1 MLPYAQFNV
10 GDLVAI
16 FAAKPKASAPLLR
29 GLEIDD
35 EFELGRL
42 LDRGVGRPSTLW
54 YIEQTLRQAAE
65 AKDVPGVVAMAATGD
80 GVFYQGAF
88 GSRNLANGS
97 PMMLDSVFWLAS
109 MTKAIT
115 STAAMQLVEQGK
127 LQLDQPIGGVLPEL
141 SAPQVLEGF
150 DDKGEPKLRAAKR
163 PITLRHLLTHTAGFT
178 YDFFNADTARYE
190 KYAQLPPLGSGKN
203 AALRTPLAFD
213 PGDRWEYGI
222 NTDYVG
228 KAVEAASGKRL
239 DAYLHDHIL
248 APLGMA
254 DTGFVPG
261 PDQQARLVSIHG
273 RAPDGSLAPVDFP
286 LVKDPE
292 FYSGGG
298 GLYSTAHDYLAFLQ
312 MIMRRG
318 TFNGVQILRPETV
331 AQMSQNQIGDLNV
344 PKLWK
349 SIVPQLSNDVDF
361 SVPFPNQDLKWS
373 LSFMINTQPGLAGSS
388 AGSLSWA
395 GLANTYYWF
404 DPSRRVTGVILTQI
418 LPGGDP
424 LAGRTYVQFQSSVYK
439 ALASG

>member
-1 MLPYAQFNV
+1 MTLILQTRRHMLKSTAATTAV
-10 GDLVAI
+10 LSLAR
-16 FAAKPKASAPLLR
+16 FATFGARAEAAR
-29 GLEIDD
+29 GSKEVLGSID
-35 EFELGRL
+35 
-42 LDRGVGRPSTLW
+42 
-54 YIEQTLRQAAE
+54 QTLRQAAE
-65 AKDVPGVVAMAATGD
+65 AKDVPGVVAMAATDD
-80 GVFYQGAF
+80 GVLYQGAF

-97 PMMLDSVFWLAS
+97 AMTLDSVFWIAS

-127 LQLDQPIGGVLPEL
+127 LQLDQPIGGILPEL

-190 KYAQLPPLGSGKN
+190 KYAQLPPLASGKN

-228 KAVEAASGKRL
+228 KAVEVASGKRL

-248 APLGMA
+248 APLGMV

-273 RAPDGSLAPVDFP
+273 RTPDGSLAPVDFP

-298 GLYSTAHDYLAFLQ
+298 GLYSTAYRLSRLPPNDHASRNLQ
-312 MIMRRG
+312 RR
-318 TFNGVQILRPETV
+318 L
-331 AQMSQNQIGDLNV
+331 D
-344 PKLWK
+344 
-349 SIVPQLSNDVDF
+349 
-361 SVPFPNQDLKWS
+361 
-373 LSFMINTQPGLAGSS
+373 
-388 AGSLSWA
+388 
-395 GLANTYYWF
+395 
-404 DPSRRVTGVILTQI
+404 
-418 LPGGDP
+418 
-424 LAGRTYVQFQSSVYK
+424 
-439 ALASG
+439 LASGNRCPDVAEPDWRYQRPEAVEDDRAPVVERR

>member
-1 MLPYAQFNV
+1 MTLILQTRRHMLKSTAATTAV
-10 GDLVAI
+10 LSLAR
-16 FAAKPKASAPLLR
+16 FATFGARAEAAR
-29 GLEIDD
+29 GSKEVLGSID
-35 EFELGRL
+35 
-42 LDRGVGRPSTLW
+42 
-54 YIEQTLRQAAE
+54 QTLRQAAE
-65 AKDVPGVVAMAATGD
+65 AKDVPGVVAMAATDD
-80 GVFYQGAF
+80 GVLYQGAF

-97 PMMLDSVFWLAS
+97 AMTLDSVFWIAS
-109 MTKAIT
+109 MSKAIT
-115 STAAMQLVEQGK
+115 SAAAMQLVEQGK
-127 LQLDQPIGGVLPEL
+127 LQLDQPIGGMLPEL
-141 SAPQVLEGF
+141 SGPQVLEGF
-150 DDKGEPKLRAAKR
+150 DDKGDPKLRAAKR

-190 KYAQLPPLGSGKN
+190 KYAQLPPLASGKN

-228 KAVEAASGKRL
+228 KAVEVASGKQL
-239 DAYLHDHIL
+239 DVYLHDHIL
-248 APLGMA
+248 APLGMV

-273 RAPDGSLAPVDFP
+273 RTPDGSLVPVDFP
-286 LVKDPE
+286 VVKDPE

-312 MIMRRG
+312 MIMDRG
-318 TFNGVQILRPETV
+318 TFNGAQILRPETV
-331 AQMSQNQIGDLNV
+331 AQMSQNQIGDINV

-349 SIVPQLSNDVDF
+349 TIVPQLSNDVDF

-373 LSFMINTQPGLAGSS
+373 LSFLINTQPGLVGSS

-395 GLANTYYWF
+395 GLANTYYWL
-404 DPSRRVTGVILTQI
+404 DPARQVTGVILTQI
-418 LPGGDP
+418 LPGTDP
-424 LAGRTYVQFQSSVYK
+424 LAGRTYGQFQAGVYK